1 MMRAPRLRS
10 RGAPVSKSTNTVAQV
25 DPPQPGAVASN
36 AAPAHPD
43 PAAQLLFRAATLAI
57 LLAALALRLLC
68 LDGQDIWW
76 DEARNITVALKAL
89 EEIATAGELD
99 IHPPLY
105 FYALHLWTALL
116 GATAFSARLLS
127 VWFGVL
133 AVALAGAL
141 AQPLFVQRSRGQL
154 AGLLAMLLA
163 AVSPFALAEAQETR
177 MYTMTW
183 ALLSAAALA
192 LWQATGSR
200 SRPVWW
206 ALFAVLAAATLATHY
221 GAAIVLAT
229 WAAWLLGWALAGPQ
243 RGRRLATLVATG
255 ALTLLLLAPLA
266 PVMLR
271 QIPGYDNPNLDLPA
285 LGSYAGELAR
295 AFTQGEFAPA
305 WNWTLGRWLWLA
317 LLAGG
322 AIAGFLAHR
331 QGATRSRGDRIALLT
346 LWLLG
351 GVALYYLILV
361 RRSAFDPRYIS
372 FVLPPLW
379 ALAGWALASLRS
391 VARPLPWLAAGA
403 LALLAVPSLRAD
415 LTDPANFRE
424 DMRGAVAWLA
434 ARSTPNDIIL
444 VDQRYPFGFYW
455 QRWNNDGYGFPPA
468 EPANLAPAQY
478 LFVDVNR
485 LDQRLTELAGDAQN
499 VFWVTWYESDTD
511 PRGATAALLN
521 AYGELVDTQELRGYT
536 VSQWRMQPPVV
547 FRLPSDFTPL
557 DRRFESGITLTE
569 GDWLGRQTSTPAGQP
584 VLVTLRWQADGPT
597 ARPLKASL
605 RLRDAA
611 GAVVSQADHVLLND
625 RHLRTD
631 AWPAGASALGIYNLA
646 LDDAPPGDYTL
657 TVVLYDEETLAPVGL
672 ADGSGVEPVIGTVR
686 VGQ

>member
-1 MMRAPRLRS
+1 MA
-10 RGAPVSKSTNTVAQV
+10 
-25 DPPQPGAVASN
+25 
-36 AAPAHPD
+36 
-43 PAAQLLFRAATLAI
+43 FRAAALAI
-57 LLAALALRLLC
+57 LLAALAIRLLR

-89 EEIATAGELD
+89 GDIATAGELD

-105 FYALHLWTALL
+105 FYALHLWTAPL
-116 GATAFSARLLS
+116 GVTAFSARLLS

-141 AQPLFVQRSRGQL
+141 ARPLFVERSRGQL
-154 AGLLAMLLA
+154 AALLAMLLA
-163 AVSPFALAEAQETR
+163 AVSPFALAESQETR

-183 ALLSAAALA
+183 ALLSAATLA
-192 LWQATGSR
+192 LWRATGSR
-200 SRPVWW
+200 SRPAWW
-206 ALFAVLAAATLATHY
+206 ALFAALAAATLATHY

-243 RGRRLATLVATG
+243 RGRRLATLAATG

-271 QIPGYDNPNLDLPA
+271 QIPGYDNPNLQLPA
-285 LGSYAGELAR
+285 LGGYVSELAR
-295 AFTQGEFAPA
+295 AFSQGEFAPA
-305 WNWTLGRWLWLA
+305 WSWTLGRWLWLA

-322 AIAGFLAHR
+322 AVLGFAAHR
-331 QGATRSRGDRIALLT
+331 TGAARSRWDRLALLALT
-346 LWLLG
+346 LLG
-351 GVALYYLILV
+351 GLALYYLILV

-379 ALAGWALASLRS
+379 ALAGWALASLRGL
-391 VARPLPWLAAGA
+391 ARPLPWLAAGA

-415 LTDPANFRE
+415 LADPANFRE
-424 DMRGAVAWLA
+424 DMRGVVAWLA
-434 ARSTPNDIIL
+434 ARATPADVIL

-468 EPANLAPAQY
+468 EPAGQAPAQY

-485 LDQRLTELAGDAQN
+485 LGERLTELAGQAQH

-511 PRGATAALLN
+511 PRGATAALLT
-521 AYGELVDTQELRGYT
+521 AYGELVDQEDLRGYS
-536 VSQWRMQPPVV
+536 VGQWRMQPPVV
-547 FRLPSDFTPL
+547 FRLPNAFTPL
-557 DRRFESGITLTE
+557 DLRFEPGVSLVE
-569 GDWLGRQTSTPAGQP
+569 GDWLGRQTPAPAGQP
-584 VLVTLRWQADGPT
+584 VLAALRWQADGPT

-605 RLRDAA
+605 RLKNAA
-611 GAVVSQADHVLLND
+611 GDTVSQADRLLLND
-625 RHLRTD
+625 RHLRSD
-631 AWPAGASALGIYNLA
+631 AWPAGASALGIYSLPLEGVA
-646 LDDAPPGDYTL
+646 PGDYTL

-672 ADGSGVEPVIGTVR
+672 AGGSGVEPVIGTVR